1 MKENR
6 DMELYQA
13 YKASGSKKD
22 RTKLL
27 KELQGTLWTKHKQLA
42 GSLPDSALKAEIA
55 MHAIK
60 GIDTYDPTKGT
71 KLNTHVF
78 NYIAQASRLNYTY
91 QNTVRMSEDKQQ
103 GKYKFY
109 VKALEDLKSELNRE
123 PTDIEL
129 STRLGW
135 SIKELV
141 DLKDNLFKDGIES
154 NLAYSMEASKFNDD
168 KTKLDYIKSKLTKDE
183 LTLFNDKTSGMSQA
197 DLVKKHGLD
206 TNKLNYTQ
214 RKLVDK
220 VHSLLEK
227 YNG

>member
-1 MKENR
+1 MKSVK
-6 DMELYQA
+6 DMELYNK
-13 YKASGSKKD
+13 YKESGSVKD

-27 KELQGTLWTKHKQLA
+27 KALQGTLWTKHKMLA

-55 MHAIK
+55 IHAIK
-60 GIDTYDPTKGT
+60 GIDTYDPSKGT

-103 GKYKFY
+103 GKFKFY
-109 VKALEDLKSELNRE
+109 DKAFKDLSSELNRE
-123 PTDIEL
+123 PTNMEL

-135 SIKELV
+135 SEKEVV
-141 DLKDNLFKDGIES
+141 DMRDNLFQDSIES
-154 NLAYSMEASKFNDD
+154 KLSYGLEASKFSDD
-168 KTKLDYIKSKLTKDE
+168 KTKLEYIKSKLDPIE
-183 LTLFNDKTSGMSQA
+183 LTLFNDKTSGMNQV

-214 RKLVDK
+214 RKLKDK
-220 VHSLLEK
+220 VQMLLEK
-227 YNG
+227 YNA